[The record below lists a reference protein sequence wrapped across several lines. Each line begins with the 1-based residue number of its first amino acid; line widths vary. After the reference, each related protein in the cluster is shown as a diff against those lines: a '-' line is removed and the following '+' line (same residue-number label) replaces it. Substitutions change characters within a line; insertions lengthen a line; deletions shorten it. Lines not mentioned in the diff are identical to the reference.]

1 MQLIVTVGTFA
12 APQCDGAS
20 AELSYVS
27 CSIGKSARCLLLP
40 AADLGPAG
48 FKALL
53 RAGNVIQFM

>member
-27 CSIGKSARCLLLP
+27 WGV
-40 AADLGPAG
+40 LGRDAG
-48 FKALL
+48 VHGCEPVGI
-53 RAGNVIQFM
+53 RQRGRGRVQQ